1 MGSKKNKAG
10 IAIYTFIECVWS
22 HTVYIRA
29 ANGMNFISF
38 IDPTI
43 FA

>member
-1 MGSKKNKAG
+1 MDYKNNKAG

-22 HTVYIRA
+22 HTVYIRTI
-29 ANGMNFISF
+29 NGMNFISF